1 MLFKARN
8 KAGARPSVCKID
20 RHKYKIVIRWNLP
33 QGSKV
38 AKQPSHMNT
47 EDKK

>member
-1 MLFKARN
+1 MLFN
-8 KAGARPSVCKID
+8 VGDNAGARTNVCKID
-20 RHKYKIVIRWNLP
+20 KHRYKIVIRWNLP
-33 QGSKV
+33 MGRKI